1 MKFRSVNSIVIPPAS
16 TGSDKINRSAVKKIA
31 QINRGIRYIVIA
43 LVRMF
48 IIVVIKLIDLRI
60 DEIPARCSLN
70 IAKST
75 PLLECVCI
83 PDRGGYKVHPV
94 PTPFS
99 TKLEDSSKNKEGGSN
114 QNLML
119 FSRGNAMSGAPM
131 HRGINQFP
139 NPPIIIGM
147 TKKNIIIKACA
158 VTITLY
164 KWSFSEPKVIG
175 TSLRTIIRS

>member
-119 FSRGNAMSGAPM
+119 FIKKKKINDYTLTILNQSQR
-131 HRGINQFP
+131 HRYIIHNIWYIWSLYRNFTKNNNTIRVIP
-139 NPPIIIGM
+139 NRNF
-147 TKKNIIIKACA
+147 TRK
-158 VTITLY
+158 
-164 KWSFSEPKVIG
+164 
-175 TSLRTIIRS
+175 